1 MAQSENKRYLEKEHE
16 KNRAEWK
23 SADASGN
30 TYAEPM
36 KMVYKAHN
44 LKNNY
49 LNASGDDRMKRDI
62 LMSEIAKLIV
72 SRTND
77 VVGLLRKAG
86 FNVPEKPKQKH
97 LVKAVVNGMHKS
109 KRFTSEIMRMIAK
122 GEKRVSADGTT
133 SDYGSIL
140 GSASDL
146 INGAG
151 NLFGGKKKAKAQA
164 AASEAER
171 KKLEAEAALEK
182 IKGENALMGAVKGVG
197 GDLGSN
203 IGRNIAIGIGVGT
216 LLGTGIWYLGF
227 RGK

>member
-1 MAQSENKRYLEKEHE
+1 MNNSQYLAIAHE

-36 KMVYKAHN
+36 KMVYKEHN
-44 LKNNY
+44 LRSNY
-49 LNASGDDRMKRDI
+49 LNASGDERMKRDI

-72 SRTND
+72 ERTGE
-77 VVGLLRKAG
+77 VVSLLNKAG
-86 FNVPEKPKQKH
+86 FNVPQNPKQKH

-109 KRFTSEIMRMIAK
+109 KRFTKEIIMLIAK
-122 GEKRVSADGTT
+122 GGKKKLSADGT
-133 SDYGSIL
+133 SKDYGSIMS
-140 GSASDL
+140 GASDL
-146 INGAG
+146 LNGAG

-203 IGRNIAIGIGVGT
+203 IGRNIAIGIGVGA
-216 LLGTGIWYLGF
+216 LLGTGIWYFGF